1 MRVPGDLTSSTIV
14 SSHRGH
20 DHFWD
25 RALSRRAFMRGSAA
39 AAGLIVAAR
48 ATPFG
53 IAAAAPASQ
62 PLPQPI
68 PGGLNLADLGGPDL
82 LLHVFP
88 VAPGSELSTI
98 FDFNGVVGA
107 AEIQGLGTDTDGA
120 TRAFDVD
127 MRFMKG
133 EYMGANGRHAEA
145 TFGFI

>member
-1 MRVPGDLTSSTIV
+1 MRVPGDLSRATVV
-14 SSHRGH
+14 SSRGGH
-20 DHFWD
+20 DHFWH

-39 AAGLIVAAR
+39 AAGLVVAAR
-48 ATPFG
+48 TTPFG
-53 IAAAAPASQ
+53 VASAAPASQ

-82 LLHVFP
+82 LLHIFP
-88 VAPGSELSTI
+88 PAPGMELITI
-98 FDFNGVVGA
+98 TDFNGLVGA

-133 EYMGANGRHAEA
+133 EYVGANGRHAEA